1 MQKNGPFYLISGLLL
16 ILFFIVGVRY
26 GQRVEKTNKNISAI
40 LSTTPKQA
48 PPGES
53 KIDYKTYKNDFCA
66 LKFSYPDY
74 LKLSKETTSSAEFK
88 SKNNS
93 VLNFSCDKKTGSKI
107 NIITSQE

>member
-1 MQKNGPFYLISGLLL
+1 MQKKGPFYLISGLLL

-40 LSTTPKQA
+40 LSTTPK
-48 PPGES
+48 PTSYE
-53 KIDYKTYKNDFCA
+53 YKKYKNDFCA
-66 LKFSYPDY
+66 LEFSYPNN

-88 SKNNS
+88 SKKVA

-107 NIITSQE
+107 NIITSPE